1 MTREV
6 EYKFNFEINFPDFY
20 HDAATAVCFA
30 DQIAYWAKFE
40 QQMRLMQC
48 TILTICMIIA

>member
-1 MTREV
+1 MTKEV
-6 EYKFNFEINFPDFY
+6 EHKFNFEMDFPDFY
-20 HDAATAVCFA
+20 HDAATA

-48 TILTICMIIA
+48 TILTVGMIIA